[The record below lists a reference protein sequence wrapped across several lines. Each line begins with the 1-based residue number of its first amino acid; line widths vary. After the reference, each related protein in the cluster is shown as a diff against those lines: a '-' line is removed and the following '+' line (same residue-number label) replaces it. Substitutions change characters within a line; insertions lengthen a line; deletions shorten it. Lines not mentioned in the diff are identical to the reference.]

1 MMYDT
6 QLNVTCA
13 YIVTE
18 CKENYGVEDDEYKHT
33 HILGLMRNRICILF
47 FSTMIYYVT
56 IKEYVRPHSDSM
68 LCYK

>member
-13 YIVTE
+13 YTVTE
-18 CKENYGVEDDEYKHT
+18 CKENYCVEDDEYKHT

-47 FSTMIYYVT
+47 CSTMI
-56 IKEYVRPHSDSM
+56 
-68 LCYK
+68 